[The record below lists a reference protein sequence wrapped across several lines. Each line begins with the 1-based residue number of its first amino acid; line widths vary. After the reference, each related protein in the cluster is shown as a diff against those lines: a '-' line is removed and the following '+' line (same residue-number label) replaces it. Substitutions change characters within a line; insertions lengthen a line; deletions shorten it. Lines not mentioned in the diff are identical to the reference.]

1 MKYTLPN
8 AKVVNIPDKD
18 LANLQKCLDIS
29 KDEAIHTWLVDND
42 YETDAEA
49 DKLTEKARKSGIM
62 HTIHG
67 AKSANSAKKE
77 RKPREKKEN
86 PLKKQIIEAIYTGIA
101 DNIAVDG
108 SIVVTNAEKY
118 IDFSVNG
125 LNFTVNLVQHRPKK

>member
-49 DKLTEKARKSGIM
+49 DELTEKARKSGIM

-108 SIVVTNAEKY
+108 SIVVINAEKY

>member
-49 DKLTEKARKSGIM
+49 DELTEKARKSGIM

-101 DNIAVDG
+101 DNITVNG